1 MPTAFPRGAA
11 VHIAWF
17 WYIGRGWKRHYRTVK
32 DAWSS
37 DEVRKAEEPL
47 IAAGEPLMARAA
59 YALAQAAV
67 REVAARLADGRAP
80 DQRSG
85 VSRTARLRGSLG
97 SDGLPGTAKVRPGR
111 PAGTRGDVRG
121 ARALLLVGPGNNGGD
136 TLFAGAHLVRRGMTV
151 TAVLAST
158 RAHEDGLAAFRAA
171 GGTVL
176 TLADIRVPSVVRTAL
191 ASDVVLDGLVGVG
204 ARGALRP
211 PAGGLVRTL
220 AEARGTAG
228 KRWPYTIAVDIPSG
242 IGVDD
247 GAVSGPVLPADR
259 TVTFG
264 ALKPGLLLPPA
275 AHLAGAV
282 EVVDVGL
289 PAAPGGDGWAG
300 TVWGVATGR
309 HAMSNADPA
318 SGRVRRMEPSDVA
331 ALWPTPG
338 AQDHKYTRGVVGVI
352 AGTTTYPGAAV
363 LATSGA
369 VLAGPGMVRYLGPEA
384 VGTRVLLA
392 RPEVVVA
399 GGRVQAWVLGPGVP
413 AIDPDEEPDGDGQ
426 ARRIFGAL
434 AAVTGVL
441 SEDVTGGMMPAVIDA
456 GALTMLEHRLPAWA
470 VLTPHAGELAELLQ
484 GLGHDVDR
492 AAVEAQPLRWVRTAH
507 QATGATV
514 LLKGAITVIA
524 GPGDAYAQADAPA
537 WTATAGSGDVLA
549 GILGTLLAGRSAD
562 VVEDET
568 LAARLAA
575 AAVLVHGRAAAR
587 ASAGGPVAALEIARA
602 VPAAVAELLGA

>member
-1 MPTAFPRGAA
+1 
-11 VHIAWF
+11 
-17 WYIGRGWKRHYRTVK
+17 
-32 DAWSS
+32 
-37 DEVRKAEEPL
+37 
-47 IAAGEPLMARAA
+47 MARAA
-59 YALAQAAV
+59 YALAQTV
-67 REVAARLADGRAP
+67 LREVAARPVDGRAP
-80 DQRSG
+80 DRRPARPG
-85 VSRTARLRGSLG
+85 TARLRGSLG
-97 SDGLPGTAKVRPGR
+97 SDGLPGTARVRPR
-111 PAGTRGDVRG
+111 RGPGARHEVRG

-158 RAHEDGLAAFRAA
+158 RAHDDGLAAFRAA
-171 GGTVL
+171 GGKVL
-176 TLADIRVPSVVRTAL
+176 TLADVRVPAVVRAAL

-220 AEARGTAG
+220 AEARETAG
-228 KRWPYTIAVDIPSG
+228 ELWPYTIAVDIPSG

-247 GAVSGPVLPADR
+247 GVVLGPVLRADR

-275 AHLAGAV
+275 AHLAGEV
-282 EVVDVGL
+282 ELVDVGF
-289 PAAPGGDGWAG
+289 PAVSGGEGWAG
-300 TVWGVATGR
+300 AVWGVTTGR
-309 HAMSNADPA
+309 HAMTDADPG
-318 SGRVRRMEPSDVA
+318 SGRVRRIEPADVA
-331 ALWPTPG
+331 ALWPAPG
-338 AQDHKYTRGVVGVI
+338 PHDHKYTRGVVGVI
-352 AGTTTYPGAAV
+352 AGTSTYPGAAV

-384 VGTRVLLA
+384 VGTRVLLV

-413 AIDPDEEPDGDGQ
+413 AVDPDAGPDDDGQ

-441 SEDVTGGMMPAVIDA
+441 SEDVTGGRMPAVIDA

-492 AAVEAQPLRWVRTAH
+492 AGVEARPLHWVRTAH

-514 LLKGAITVIA
+514 LLKGAITVVA

-537 WTATAGSGDVLA
+537 WTATAGAGDVLA

-587 ASAGGPVAALEIARA
+587 ASAGGPVAALEIAQA
-602 VPAAVAELLGA
+602 VPAVIAELLSA

>member
-1 MPTAFPRGAA
+1 M
-11 VHIAWF
+11 
-17 WYIGRGWKRHYRTVK
+17 K

-37 DEVRKAEEPL
+37 DEVRKAEEPM

-59 YALAQAAV
+59 YALAQAV
-67 REVAARLADGRAP
+67 LREVAAGPTTGRAP
-80 DQRSG
+80 DRAG
-85 VSRTARLRGSLG
+85 RPAAVRLRGSLG
-97 SDGLPGTAKVRPGR
+97 SDGLPGTARLR
-111 PAGTRGDVRG
+111 RARTAGIRGEVRG

-136 TLFAGAHLVRRGMTV
+136 TLFAGAHLVRRGMSV

-171 GGTVL
+171 GGKVL
-176 TLADIRVPSVVRTAL
+176 TLADIRVPSVVQTAL
-191 ASDVVLDGLVGVG
+191 ASDIVLDGLVGVG

-220 AEARGTAG
+220 AEAREKAG
-228 KRWPYTIAVDIPSG
+228 ERWPLTIAVDIPSG

-247 GAVSGPVLPADR
+247 GAVPGPVLAADR

-264 ALKPGLLLPPA
+264 ALKPGLILPPA
-275 AHLAGAV
+275 AHLAGEV
-282 EVVDVGL
+282 ELVDVGF
-289 PAAPGGDGWAG
+289 PTVAGSEGWSGAVWGAAP
-300 TVWGVATGR
+300 GR
-309 HAMSNADPA
+309 HAMSGTDPA
-318 SGRVRRMEPSDVA
+318 SGRVRRMEPADVA
-331 ALWPTPG
+331 ELWPVPSPH
-338 AQDHKYTRGVVGVI
+338 DHKYTRGVVGVI
-352 AGTTTYPGAAV
+352 AGTSTYPGAAV

-413 AIDPDEEPDGDGQ
+413 AIGPEDGPDDDGQ

-441 SEDVTGGMMPAVIDA
+441 SEDVTGGKMPAVIDA

-470 VLTPHAGELAELLQ
+470 VLTPHAGELADLLQ

-492 AAVEAQPLRWVRTAH
+492 AAVEAQPLHWVRTAH

-514 LLKGAITVIA
+514 LLKGAITVVA
-524 GPGDAYAQADAPA
+524 GPGDVYTQADAPA
-537 WTATAGSGDVLA
+537 WTSTAGAGDVLA

-562 VVEDET
+562 VVSDET

-587 ASAGGPVAALEIARA
+587 ASAGGPLAALEIARA
-602 VPAAVAELLGA
+602 VPAVVAELLGA

>member
-1 MPTAFPRGAA
+1 MPG
-11 VHIAWF
+11 
-17 WYIGRGWKRHYRTVK
+17 WYLGRRRKRHYRAVK

-59 YALAQAAV
+59 YALAQAV
-67 REVAARLADGRAP
+67 LREVAARPVDGRSTGRPAARP
-80 DQRSG
+80 NG
-85 VSRTARLRGSLG
+85 VRLRGSLG
-97 SDGLPGTAKVRPGR
+97 SDGLPGTARIRPGR
-111 PAGTRGDVRG
+111 AAGTRSDVRG

-136 TLFAGAHLVRRGMTV
+136 TLFAGAHLARRGMTA

-158 RAHEDGLAAFRAA
+158 KAHEEGLAAFEAA
-171 GGTVL
+171 GGHVV
-176 TLADIRVPSVVRTAL
+176 TLADVRVPSVVQSAL

-211 PAGGLVRTL
+211 PAGGLVRAL
-220 AEARGTAG
+220 AEAREAAG
-228 KRWPYTIAVDIPSG
+228 ERWPYTVAVDIPSG

-247 GAVSGPVLPADR
+247 GVVLGPVLRADR

-275 AHLAGAV
+275 AHLAGEV
-282 EVVDVGL
+282 ELIDVGF
-289 PAAPGGDGWAG
+289 PTASGSDPWASAAQR
-300 TVWGVATGR
+300 VAMGR
-309 HAMSNADPA
+309 HAMGGDDTGSGKVQRLEPA
-318 SGRVRRMEPSDVA
+318 DVA
-331 ALWPTPG
+331 ALWPAPT
-338 AQDHKYTRGVVGVI
+338 AHDHKYTRGVVGVI
-352 AGTTTYPGAAV
+352 AGTGTYPGAAV

-369 VLAGPGMVRYLGPEA
+369 VRAGAGMVRYLGPEA

-413 AIDPDEEPDGDGQ
+413 AVDPENDTDDDGQ

-441 SEDVTGGMMPAVIDA
+441 SEDVTGGRMPAVIDA

-484 GLGHDVDR
+484 ELGHDVDR
-492 AAVEAQPLRWVRTAH
+492 AAVEARPLHWVRTTH

-514 LLKGAITVIA
+514 LLKGAITVVA
-524 GPGDAYAQADAPA
+524 GPGAAYAQADAPA

-549 GILGTLLAGRSAD
+549 GILGALLAGRSAD

-587 ASAGGPVAALEIARA
+587 ASGGGPVAALEIAQA
-602 VPAAVAELLGA
+602 VPAVLAELLGA

>member
-1 MPTAFPRGAA
+1 
-11 VHIAWF
+11 
-17 WYIGRGWKRHYRTVK
+17 
-32 DAWSS
+32 
-37 DEVRKAEEPL
+37 
-47 IAAGEPLMARAA
+47 MARAA
-59 YALAQAAV
+59 YALAQAV
-67 REVAARLADGRAP
+67 LREAADRRATGGTGPGRPAR
-80 DQRSG
+80 RSG
-85 VSRTARLRGSLG
+85 VRLRGSLG
-97 SDGLPGTAKVRPGR
+97 SDGLPGTARVRAGR
-111 PAGTRGDVRG
+111 GAGTRGDVRG

-151 TAVLAST
+151 TAVLVSS
-158 RAHEDGLAAFRAA
+158 RAHEEGLAAFRAA
-171 GGTVL
+171 GGEAVL
-176 TLADIRVPSVVRTAL
+176 LSDVRVPSVVEAAL
-191 ASDVVLDGLVGVG
+191 ASDVLLDGLIGVG

-220 AEARGTAG
+220 AEARATAG
-228 KRWPYTIAVDIPSG
+228 EGWPYTVAVDIPSG

-247 GAVSGPVLPADR
+247 GVVPGPVLRADR

-275 AHLAGAV
+275 AHLAGEV
-282 EVVDVGL
+282 ELIDIGF
-289 PAAPGGDGWAG
+289 PTASGGAAQRV
-300 TVWGVATGR
+300 TLGR
-309 HAMSNADPA
+309 HAMSGTDTS
-318 SGRVRRMEPSDVA
+318 SGRVLRLEASDVA
-331 ALWPTPG
+331 ALWPAPG
-338 AQDHKYTRGVVGVI
+338 ARDHKYTRGVVGVV
-352 AGTTTYPGAAV
+352 AGTSTYPGAAV

-392 RPEVVVA
+392 RPEVVVT
-399 GGRVQAWVLGPGVP
+399 GGRVQSWVLGPGVP
-413 AIDPDEEPDGDGQ
+413 AFGPDDDGPDDDGQ

-441 SEDVTGGMMPAVIDA
+441 SEDVTGGRMPAVIDA
-456 GALTMLEHRLPAWA
+456 GALTMLEHRLPPWA

-484 GLGHDVDR
+484 GLGHDADR
-492 AAVEAQPLRWVRTAH
+492 AAVEARPLHWVRTAH

-514 LLKGAITVIA
+514 LLKGAITVVA

-575 AAVLVHGRAAAR
+575 VAVLVHGRAAAR

-602 VPAAVAELLGA
+602 VPAVVAELLRG

>member
-1 MPTAFPRGAA
+1 M
-11 VHIAWF
+11 
-17 WYIGRGWKRHYRTVK
+17 K

-59 YALAQAAV
+59 YALAQTV
-67 REVAARLADGRAP
+67 LREVGARPADGRAP
-80 DQRSG
+80 GYRPGRPSG
-85 VSRTARLRGSLG
+85 TRLRGSLG
-97 SDGLPGTAKVRPGR
+97 SDGLPGRARAR
-111 PAGTRGDVRG
+111 ARRMAGSRGDVRG
-121 ARALLLVGPGNNGGD
+121 AQALLLVGPGNNGGD
-136 TLFAGAHLVRRGMTV
+136 TLFAGAHLARRGMRV

-158 RAHEDGLAAFRAA
+158 RAHEDGLAAFRVA
-171 GGTVL
+171 GGKVL
-176 TLADIRVPSVVRTAL
+176 TLADIRVPSVVRSAL
-191 ASDVVLDGLVGVG
+191 ESDVILDGLVGVG

-220 AEARGTAG
+220 AEARETAG
-228 KRWPYTIAVDIPSG
+228 ERWPYTVAVDIPSG

-247 GAVSGPVLPADR
+247 GVVLGPVLPADR

-275 AHLAGAV
+275 AHLAGEV
-282 EVVDVGL
+282 ELIDVGF
-289 PAAPGGDGWAG
+289 PPVSGSEGWGAI
-300 TVWGVATGR
+300 WGVTTGR
-309 HAMSNADPA
+309 HAMAGTDPA
-318 SGRVRRMEPSDVA
+318 AGRVRRVEPADVA
-331 ALWPTPG
+331 ALWPTPSPH
-338 AQDHKYTRGVVGVI
+338 DHKYTRGVVGVI

-384 VGTRVLLA
+384 VGSRVLLE
-392 RPEVVVA
+392 RPEVVVT
-399 GGRVQAWVLGPGVP
+399 GGRVQSWVLGPGVP
-413 AIDPDEEPDGDGQ
+413 AVDPEAGPDGDGQ

-441 SEDVTGGMMPAVIDA
+441 SEDVTGGKMPAVIDA

-492 AAVEAQPLRWVRTAH
+492 AAVEAQPLHWVRTAH

-514 LLKGAITVIA
+514 LLKGAITVVA

-537 WTATAGSGDVLA
+537 WTATAGAGDVLA

-575 AAVLVHGRAAAR
+575 VAVLVHGRAAAR

-602 VPAAVAELLGA
+602 VPAVVAELLRD

>member
-1 MPTAFPRGAA
+1 MPTGFERGGA
-11 VHIAWF
+11 VQIARY
-17 WYIGRGWKRHYRTVK
+17 WYLGRRRKRHYRAVK
-32 DAWSS
+32 DAWSA

-59 YALAQAAV
+59 YALAQAV
-67 REVAARLADGRAP
+67 LREVAARPVGGHPMARRATRP
-80 DQRSG
+80 SG
-85 VSRTARLRGSLG
+85 VRLRGSLG
-97 SDGLPGTAKVRPGR
+97 SDGLPGTARVRPGR
-111 PAGTRGDVRG
+111 SAGTRGDVRG
-121 ARALLLVGPGNNGGD
+121 ARALLLVGSGNNGGD

-151 TAVLAST
+151 TAVLASA
-158 RAHEDGLAAFRAA
+158 RAHEEGLAAFRAA
-171 GGTVL
+171 GGHVV
-176 TLADIRVPSVVRTAL
+176 TLADARVPSVVQTARM
-191 ASDVVLDGLVGVG
+191 SDVVLDGLVGVG

-211 PAGGLVRTL
+211 PAGGLVRAL
-220 AEARGTAG
+220 ADAREAAG
-228 KRWPYTIAVDIPSG
+228 ARWPYTVAVDIPSG

-247 GAVSGPVLPADR
+247 GVVAGPVLPADR

-275 AHLAGAV
+275 ALVAG
-282 EVVDVGL
+282 EIELVDVGL
-289 PAAPGGDGWAG
+289 PTGSGSDQWAG
-300 TVWGVATGR
+300 AARRVTLGR
-309 HAMSNADPA
+309 HSMGGTDAGA
-318 SGRVRRMEPSDVA
+318 GRVQRMEPADVA
-331 ALWPTPG
+331 ALWPVPG
-338 AQDHKYTRGVVGVI
+338 AHDHKYTRGVVGVI
-352 AGTTTYPGAAV
+352 SGTSTYPGAAV

-369 VLAGPGMVRYLGPEA
+369 VRAGAGLVRYLGPEA

-413 AIDPDEEPDGDGQ
+413 AFDPEDGPDDDGQ

-441 SEDVTGGMMPAVIDA
+441 SEDVTGGRMPAVIDA

-484 GLGHDVDR
+484 GLGHEVER
-492 AAVEAQPLRWVRTAH
+492 ADVEARPLHWVRTAH

-514 LLKGAITVIA
+514 LLKGAITVVA
-524 GPGDAYAQADAPA
+524 GPGAAYAQADAPA
-537 WTATAGSGDVLA
+537 WTATAGAGDVLA

-587 ASAGGPVAALEIARA
+587 ASAGGPVAALEIADA
-602 VPAAVAELLGA
+602 VPAVVAELLRA

>member
-1 MPTAFPRGAA
+1 
-11 VHIAWF
+11 
-17 WYIGRGWKRHYRTVK
+17 VK

-59 YALAQAAV
+59 YALARV
-67 REVAARLADGRAP
+67 VLREVAARAVDGRAP
-80 DQRSG
+80 DRRSG
-85 VSRTARLRGSLG
+85 RPGSARLHGSLG
-97 SDGLPGTAKVRPGR
+97 SDGLPGTARVRPR
-111 PAGTRGDVRG
+111 REAPARRDVRG

-136 TLFAGAHLVRRGMTV
+136 TLFAGAHLARRGMTV

-158 RAHEDGLAAFRAA
+158 RAHEDGLGAFRAA
-171 GGTVL
+171 GGKVL

-220 AEARGTAG
+220 AEARETAG
-228 KRWPYTIAVDIPSG
+228 ERWPYTIAVDIPSG

-247 GAVSGPVLPADR
+247 GVVLGPVLQADR

-264 ALKPGLLLPPA
+264 ALKPGLLLPPS
-275 AHLAGAV
+275 AHLAGQV
-282 EVVDVGL
+282 ELVDVGF
-289 PAAPGGDGWAG
+289 PAVSGGEGWGG
-300 TVWGVATGR
+300 TVWGVTTGR
-309 HAMSNADPA
+309 HAMTGADPA
-318 SGRVRRMEPSDVA
+318 SGRVRRMEPADVA
-331 ALWPTPG
+331 ALWPAPSPN
-338 AQDHKYTRGVVGVI
+338 DHKYTRGVVGVI
-352 AGTTTYPGAAV
+352 AGTSTYPGAAV

-369 VLAGPGMVRYLGPEA
+369 VLAGAGMVRYLGPEA

-413 AIDPDEEPDGDGQ
+413 AVDPEVEPDGDGQ

-441 SEDVTGGMMPAVIDA
+441 SEDVTGGKMPAVIDA
-456 GALTMLEHRLPAWA
+456 GGLTMLEHRLPAWA
-470 VLTPHAGELAELLQ
+470 VLTPHAGELAELLR

-492 AAVEAQPLRWVRTAH
+492 AGVEAQPLRWVRTAH

-514 LLKGAITVIA
+514 LLKGAITVVA
-524 GPGDAYAQADAPA
+524 GPGDTYAQADAPA
-537 WTATAGSGDVLA
+537 WTATAGAGDVLA

-587 ASAGGPVAALEIARA
+587 ASAGGPVAALEIAQA
-602 VPAAVAELLGA
+602 VPAVIAELLSA

>member
-1 MPTAFPRGAA
+1 M
-11 VHIAWF
+11 
-17 WYIGRGWKRHYRTVK
+17 K

-59 YALAQAAV
+59 YALAQAV
-67 REVAARLADGRAP
+67 LREVAAGQAAGRAP
-80 DQRSG
+80 GRPAVRPG
-85 VSRTARLRGSLG
+85 TVRLRGSLG
-97 SDGLPGTAKVRPGR
+97 SDGLPGTARIRRGR
-111 PAGTRGDVRG
+111 TAGTRGEVRG

-158 RAHEDGLAAFRAA
+158 RAHEEGLAAFRAA
-171 GGTVL
+171 GGKVL
-176 TLADIRVPSVVRTAL
+176 ALADIRVPSVVQTAL
-191 ASDVVLDGLVGVG
+191 ASDVILDGLVGVG

-220 AEARGTAG
+220 AEAREKAG
-228 KRWPYTIAVDIPSG
+228 ESWPLTIAVDIPSG

-247 GAVSGPVLPADR
+247 GAVPGPVLPADG

-264 ALKPGLLLPPA
+264 ALKPGLILPPA
-275 AHLAGAV
+275 AHLAGEV
-282 EVVDVGL
+282 ELVDVGF
-289 PAAPGGDGWAG
+289 PTVAGAEGWSGA
-300 TVWGVATGR
+300 VWGVAAGR
-309 HAMSNADPA
+309 HAMSGTDPA
-318 SGRVRRMEPSDVA
+318 AGRVLRMEPADVA
-331 ALWPTPG
+331 ELWPVPS
-338 AQDHKYTRGVVGVI
+338 ALDHKYTRGVVGVI
-352 AGTTTYPGAAV
+352 AGTSTYPGAAV

-413 AIDPDEEPDGDGQ
+413 AAGPEDGPDDDGQ

-441 SEDVTGGMMPAVIDA
+441 SEDVTGGKMPAVIDA

-514 LLKGAITVIA
+514 LLKGAITVVA
-524 GPGDAYAQADAPA
+524 GPGDVYTQADAPA
-537 WTATAGSGDVLA
+537 WTGTAGAGDVLA

-562 VVEDET
+562 VVADET

-575 AAVLVHGRAAAR
+575 AAVLVHGRAAAK
-587 ASAGGPVAALEIARA
+587 ASAGGPLAALEIARA
-602 VPAAVAELLGA
+602 VPAVVAELLGA

>member
-1 MPTAFPRGAA
+1 
-11 VHIAWF
+11 
-17 WYIGRGWKRHYRTVK
+17 VK

-59 YALAQAAV
+59 YALAQAV
-67 REVAARLADGRAP
+67 LREVAARRADSGTGAGRPARRG
-80 DQRSG
+80 D
-85 VSRTARLRGSLG
+85 VRLRGSLG
-97 SDGLPGTAKVRPGR
+97 SDGLPGTARVRPGR
-111 PAGTRGDVRG
+111 GAGSRGDVRG

-158 RAHEDGLAAFRAA
+158 RAHEEGLAAFRAA
-171 GGTVL
+171 GGHVV
-176 TLADIRVPSVVRTAL
+176 TLADIRVPSVVRSAL

-220 AEARGTAG
+220 AEARSTAG
-228 KRWPYTIAVDIPSG
+228 ERWPYTVAVDIPSG

-247 GAVSGPVLPADR
+247 GVVPGPVLPADR

-275 AHLAGAV
+275 AHLAGDV
-282 EVVDVGL
+282 ELVDVGF
-289 PAAPGGDGWAG
+289 PASSAG
-300 TVWGVATGR
+300 AAQRVTLGR
-309 HAMSNADPA
+309 HAMSGTDTA
-318 SGRVRRMEPSDVA
+318 SGRVLRLEPADVA
-331 ALWPTPG
+331 GLWPAPG
-338 AQDHKYTRGVVGVI
+338 ARDHKYTRGVVGVI
-352 AGTTTYPGAAV
+352 AGTSTYPGAAV

-413 AIDPDEEPDGDGQ
+413 AVGPEDGPDDDGQ

-441 SEDVTGGMMPAVIDA
+441 SEDVTGGRMPAVIDA

-470 VLTPHAGELAELLQ
+470 VLTPHAGELADLLQ

-492 AAVEAQPLRWVRTAH
+492 ASVEARPLHWVRTAH

-514 LLKGAITVIA
+514 LLKGAITVVA
-524 GPGDAYAQADAPA
+524 GPGDTYAQADAPA

-575 AAVLVHGRAAAR
+575 AAVLVHGHAAAL

-602 VPAAVAELLGA
+602 VPAAITELLRA

>member
-1 MPTAFPRGAA
+1 M
-11 VHIAWF
+11 
-17 WYIGRGWKRHYRTVK
+17 K

-47 IAAGEPLMARAA
+47 IAAGVPLMARAA
-59 YALAQAAV
+59 YALARTV
-67 REVAARLADGRAP
+67 LREVAARPAGSRTTRPAGHP
-80 DQRSG
+80 AARPSG
-85 VSRTARLRGSLG
+85 VRLRGSLG
-97 SDGLPGTAKVRPGR
+97 SDGLPGTARVRPAR
-111 PAGTRGDVRG
+111 SPETRGDVRG

-136 TLFAGAHLVRRGMTV
+136 TLFAGAHLARRGMSA
-151 TAVLAST
+151 TAVLVSA
-158 RAHEDGLAAFRAA
+158 RAHEDGLAAFEAA
-171 GGTVL
+171 GGHVQR
-176 TLADIRVPSVVRTAL
+176 LAEVRVPTVVQWAR

-211 PAGGLVRTL
+211 PAGGLVRAL
-220 AEARGTAG
+220 VEAREAAG
-228 KRWPYTIAVDIPSG
+228 RRWPYTVAVDIPSG

-247 GAVSGPVLPADR
+247 GVVPGPVLPADR

-264 ALKPGLLLPPA
+264 ALKAGLLLPPA
-275 AHLAGAV
+275 AQL
-282 EVVDVGL
+282 
-289 PAAPGGDGWAG
+289 AG
-300 TVWGVATGR
+300 TVELVDIGFPDVSVTDHWAGAAQRVTLGR
-309 HAMSNADPA
+309 HAMPGTDTG
-318 SGRVRRMEPSDVA
+318 SGRVRRLEPADVA
-331 ALWPTPG
+331 ALWPAPT
-338 AQDHKYTRGVVGVI
+338 ARDHKYTRGVVGVI
-352 AGTTTYPGAAV
+352 AGTSTYPGAAV

-369 VLAGPGMVRYLGPEA
+369 VRAGAGMVRYLGPED

-413 AIDPDEEPDGDGQ
+413 AFDPEEGPDDDGQ
-426 ARRIFGAL
+426 ARRVFGAL

-441 SEDVTGGMMPAVIDA
+441 SEDVTGGRMPAVIDA

-484 GLGHDVDR
+484 GLGHEADR
-492 AAVEAQPLRWVRTAH
+492 AAVEARPLHWARTAH

-514 LLKGAITVIA
+514 LLKGAVTVVA
-524 GPGDAYAQADAPA
+524 GPGGAYAQADAPP
-537 WTATAGSGDVLA
+537 WTATAGAGDVLA

-562 VVEDET
+562 VVADET

-602 VPAAVAELLGA
+602 VPGVIAELLG

>member
-1 MPTAFPRGAA
+1 M
-11 VHIAWF
+11 
-17 WYIGRGWKRHYRTVK
+17 K

-59 YALAQAAV
+59 YALAQAV
-67 REVAARLADGRAP
+67 LREVAAPRAGRVPDHRL
-80 DQRSG
+80 
-85 VSRTARLRGSLG
+85 SRPGTVRLRGSLG
-97 SDGLPGTAKVRPGR
+97 SDGLPGTARIRPGR
-111 PAGTRGDVRG
+111 AAGPRADVRG

-136 TLFAGAHLVRRGMTV
+136 ALFAGAHLARRGMVV
-151 TAVLAST
+151 TAVLASA

-171 GGTVL
+171 GGKVL
-176 TLADIRVPSVVRTAL
+176 TLADVRVPAVVQAGL

-220 AEARGTAG
+220 AEAREKAG
-228 KRWPYTIAVDIPSG
+228 ERWPLTVAVDIPSG

-247 GAVSGPVLPADR
+247 GAVPGPVLRADR

-275 AHLAGAV
+275 AHLAGDV
-282 EVVDVGL
+282 ELVDVGF
-289 PAAPGGDGWAG
+289 PAVAGAEGWSG
-300 TVWGVATGR
+300 SVWGVAPGR
-309 HAMSNADPA
+309 HAMSGTDPA
-318 SGRVRRMEPSDVA
+318 SGRVRRMEPADVA
-331 ALWPTPG
+331 GLWPVPSPH
-338 AQDHKYTRGVVGVI
+338 DHKYTRGVVGVI
-352 AGTTTYPGAAV
+352 AGTSTYPGAAV

-384 VGTRVLLA
+384 VGARVLLA

-413 AIDPDEEPDGDGQ
+413 ALGPEDGPDDDGQ

-441 SEDVTGGMMPAVIDA
+441 SEDVTGGKMPAVIDA

-492 AAVEAQPLRWVRTAH
+492 TAVEAQPLHWVRTAH

-514 LLKGAITVIA
+514 LLKGAITVVA
-524 GPGDAYAQADAPA
+524 GPGDVYAQADAPA
-537 WTATAGSGDVLA
+537 WTGTAGAGDVLA

-587 ASAGGPVAALEIARA
+587 ASAGGPVTALEIARA
-602 VPAAVAELLGA
+602 VPAAVAELLRA

>member
-1 MPTAFPRGAA
+1 M
-11 VHIAWF
+11 
-17 WYIGRGWKRHYRTVK
+17 WYRERSRKRHYRSVK

-59 YALAQAAV
+59 YALAQAV
-67 REVAARLADGRAP
+67 LRDVAARRAGRGAEAGP
-80 DQRSG
+80 GTGTGRG
-85 VSRTARLRGSLG
+85 AGPAVRLRGSLS
-97 SDGLPGTAKVRPGR
+97 SDGLPGTARVRR
-111 PAGTRGDVRG
+111 RRTGTRGDVRG
-121 ARALLLVGPGNNGGD
+121 ATALLLVGPGNNGGD
-136 TLFAGAHLVRRGMTV
+136 ALFAGAHLVRRGMTA
-151 TAVLAST
+151 TAVLASS
-158 RAHEDGLAAFRAA
+158 RAHEEGLTAFRAA
-171 GGTVL
+171 GGEVV
-176 TLADIRVPSVVRTAL
+176 TLADLRVPSVVRSAL
-191 ASDVVLDGLVGVG
+191 AADVVLDGLIGVG

-211 PAGGLVRTL
+211 PAGGLVRAL
-220 AEARGTAG
+220 AEARESAG
-228 KRWPYTIAVDIPSG
+228 ERWPYTVAVDIPSG

-247 GAVSGPVLPADR
+247 GVVPGPVLPADR

-282 EVVDVGL
+282 ELVDVGF
-289 PAAPGGDGWAG
+289 PAVSDGEGSAAARRF
-300 TVWGVATGR
+300 TLGR
-309 HAMSNADPA
+309 HAMSGTDTA
-318 SGRVRRMEPSDVA
+318 SGRVLRMEPADVA
-331 ALWPTPG
+331 ALWPAPG
-338 AQDHKYTRGVVGVI
+338 ARDHKYTRGVVGVV
-352 AGTTTYPGAAV
+352 AGTSTYPGAAV

-392 RPEVVVA
+392 RPEVVVT
-399 GGRVQAWVLGPGVP
+399 GGRVQSWVLGPGVP
-413 AIDPDEEPDGDGQ
+413 ATSPDDEPDDDGQ

-441 SEDVTGGMMPAVIDA
+441 SEDVTGGKMPAVIDA

-492 AAVEAQPLRWVRTAH
+492 AAVEARPLHWARTAH

-514 LLKGAITVIA
+514 LLKGAITVVA
-524 GPGDAYAQADAPA
+524 GPGDTYAQADAPG
-537 WTATAGSGDVLA
+537 WTATAGAGDVLA

-575 AAVLVHGRAAAR
+575 AAVLVHGHAAAR
-587 ASAGGPVAALEIARA
+587 ASAGGPLAALEIARA
-602 VPAAVAELLGA
+602 VPAVVAELLRD

>member
-1 MPTAFPRGAA
+1 
-11 VHIAWF
+11 
-17 WYIGRGWKRHYRTVK
+17 
-32 DAWSS
+32 
-37 DEVRKAEEPL
+37 
-47 IAAGEPLMARAA
+47 MARAA
-59 YALAQAAV
+59 YGLAQTV
-67 REVAARLADGRAP
+67 LREVAVRAADGRSP
-80 DQRSG
+80 DRRPG
-85 VSRTARLRGSLG
+85 RPGTARLRGSLG
-97 SDGLPGTAKVRPGR
+97 SDGLPGTARVRPR
-111 PAGTRGDVRG
+111 RAAARGDVRG
-121 ARALLLVGPGNNGGD
+121 AHALLLVGPGNNGGD
-136 TLFAGAHLVRRGMTV
+136 TLFAGARLARRGMTV

-158 RAHEDGLAAFRAA
+158 RAHEEGLAAFRTA
-171 GGTVL
+171 GGKVL
-176 TLADIRVPSVVRTAL
+176 TLADIRVPTVVRAAL
-191 ASDVVLDGLVGVG
+191 AADVILDGLVGVG

-220 AEARGTAG
+220 AEARETAG
-228 KRWPYTIAVDIPSG
+228 EQWPYTVAVDIPSG

-247 GAVSGPVLPADR
+247 GAVLGPVLPADR

-264 ALKPGLLLPPA
+264 ALKPGLVLPPA
-275 AHLAGAV
+275 AHLAGEV
-282 EVVDVGL
+282 ELVDVGF
-289 PAAPGGDGWAG
+289 PAVADGEGWSG
-300 TVWGVATGR
+300 SVWGVTTGR
-309 HAMSNADPA
+309 HAMTGTDPA
-318 SGRVRRMEPSDVA
+318 GRVRRLEPADVA
-331 ALWPTPG
+331 ALWPIPG
-338 AQDHKYTRGVVGVI
+338 PHDHKYTRGVVGVI
-352 AGTTTYPGAAV
+352 AGTSTYPGAAV

-413 AIDPDEEPDGDGQ
+413 AVDPESGPDGDGQ

-441 SEDVTGGMMPAVIDA
+441 SEDVTGGKMPAVIDA

-514 LLKGAITVIA
+514 LLKGAITVVA
-524 GPGDAYAQADAPA
+524 GPGDVYTQADAPA
-537 WTATAGSGDVLA
+537 WAATAGTGDVLA

-602 VPAAVAELLGA
+602 VPAVLAELLGA

>member
-1 MPTAFPRGAA
+1 M
-11 VHIAWF
+11 
-17 WYIGRGWKRHYRTVK
+17 K

-59 YALAQAAV
+59 YALAQTV
-67 REVAARLADGRAP
+67 LREVAARPADGRAP
-80 DQRSG
+80 D
-85 VSRTARLRGSLG
+85 SRAARPGTARLRGSLG
-97 SDGLPGTAKVRPGR
+97 SDGLPGTARVRPRG
-111 PAGTRGDVRG
+111 GTGARREVRG

-136 TLFAGAHLVRRGMTV
+136 TLFAGAHLARRGMAV
-151 TAVLAST
+151 TAVLASA
-158 RAHEDGLAAFRAA
+158 RAHDEGLAAFRAA
-171 GGTVL
+171 GGKAL

-191 ASDVVLDGLVGVG
+191 ASDVVIDGLVGVG

-220 AEARGTAG
+220 AEARETAG
-228 KRWPYTIAVDIPSG
+228 ELWPYTIAVDIPSG

-247 GAVSGPVLPADR
+247 GVVLGPVLPADR

-275 AHLAGAV
+275 AHLAG
-282 EVVDVGL
+282 EIELVDVGF
-289 PAAPGGDGWAG
+289 PAASGGEGWAG
-300 TVWGVATGR
+300 AVWGMTTGR
-309 HAMSNADPA
+309 HAMAGADPA
-318 SGRVRRMEPSDVA
+318 SGRVRRIEPADVA
-331 ALWPTPG
+331 ALWPAPG
-338 AQDHKYTRGVVGVI
+338 PGDHKYTRGVVGVI
-352 AGTTTYPGAAV
+352 AGTSTYPGAAV
-363 LATSGA
+363 LAVSGA

-392 RPEVVVA
+392 RPEVVVT

-413 AIDPDEEPDGDGQ
+413 AVDPDAGPDDDGQ

-441 SEDVTGGMMPAVIDA
+441 SEDVTGGKMPAVIDA

-492 AAVEAQPLRWVRTAH
+492 AGVEAQPLHWVRTAH

-514 LLKGAITVIA
+514 LLKGAITVVA

-537 WTATAGSGDVLA
+537 WTATAGAGDVLA

-587 ASAGGPVAALEIARA
+587 ASAGGPVAALQIAQA
-602 VPAAVAELLGA
+602 VPAVIAELLSA

>member
-1 MPTAFPRGAA
+1 
-11 VHIAWF
+11 
-17 WYIGRGWKRHYRTVK
+17 
-32 DAWSS
+32 
-37 DEVRKAEEPL
+37 
-47 IAAGEPLMARAA
+47 MARAA
-59 YALAQAAV
+59 YALAQAV
-67 REVAARLADGRAP
+67 LREVAARPVDGRAP
-80 DQRSG
+80 DRRPARPG
-85 VSRTARLRGSLG
+85 TARLRGSLG
-97 SDGLPGTAKVRPGR
+97 SDGLPGTAKVRPRRGPR
-111 PAGTRGDVRG
+111 TRHEVRG
-121 ARALLLVGPGNNGGD
+121 ASALLLVGPGNNGGD
-136 TLFAGAHLVRRGMTV
+136 TLFAGAHLARRGMTV

-158 RAHEDGLAAFRAA
+158 RAHDDGLAAFRAA
-171 GGTVL
+171 GGKVL
-176 TLADIRVPSVVRTAL
+176 TLADVRVPSVVRAAL

-220 AEARGTAG
+220 VEARETAG
-228 KRWPYTIAVDIPSG
+228 ELWPYTIAVDIPSG

-247 GAVSGPVLPADR
+247 GVVLGPVLRADR

-275 AHLAGAV
+275 AHLAGEV
-282 EVVDVGL
+282 ELVDVGF
-289 PAAPGGDGWAG
+289 PAVSGGEGWAG
-300 TVWGVATGR
+300 AAWGVTTGR
-309 HAMSNADPA
+309 HAMTGADPG
-318 SGRVRRMEPSDVA
+318 SGRVRRMEPADVA
-331 ALWPTPG
+331 ALWPAPG
-338 AQDHKYTRGVVGVI
+338 PHDHKYTRGVVGVI
-352 AGTTTYPGAAV
+352 AGTSTYPGAAV

-384 VGTRVLLA
+384 VGTRVLLV

-413 AIDPDEEPDGDGQ
+413 AVDPDAGPDDDGQ

-441 SEDVTGGMMPAVIDA
+441 SEDVTGGRMPAVIDA

-492 AAVEAQPLRWVRTAH
+492 AGVEARPLHWVRTAH

-514 LLKGAITVIA
+514 LLKGAITVVA

-537 WTATAGSGDVLA
+537 WTATAGAGDVLA

-602 VPAAVAELLGA
+602 VPAVIAELLSA

>member
-1 MPTAFPRGAA
+1 MPTELWRGGA
-11 VHIAWF
+11 VQFAHNLSL
-17 WYIGRGWKRHYRTVK
+17 GRWRKRHYRTVK

-59 YALAQAAV
+59 HALAQAV
-67 REVAARLADGRAP
+67 LREVAAPRAGLALDRRLGRP
-80 DQRSG
+80 G
-85 VSRTARLRGSLG
+85 TARLRGSLG
-97 SDGLPGTAKVRPGR
+97 SDGLPGTARIRPRRATGPR
-111 PAGTRGDVRG
+111 VDVRG

-136 TLFAGAHLVRRGMTV
+136 ALFAGAHLARRGMTV
-151 TAVLAST
+151 TAVLVSA

-171 GGTVL
+171 GGKVL
-176 TLADIRVPSVVRTAL
+176 TLADVRVPAVVQAAL
-191 ASDVVLDGLVGVG
+191 ASDVLLDGLVGVG

-220 AEARGTAG
+220 AEAREKAG
-228 KRWPYTIAVDIPSG
+228 ERWPLTVAVDIPSG

-247 GAVSGPVLPADR
+247 GAVPGPVLRADR

-275 AHLAGAV
+275 AHLAGDV
-282 EVVDVGL
+282 ELVDVGF
-289 PAAPGGDGWAG
+289 PTVAGAEGWSG
-300 TVWGVATGR
+300 SVWGVATGR
-309 HAMSNADPA
+309 HAMSGTDPA
-318 SGRVRRMEPSDVA
+318 SGRVRRMEPADVA
-331 ALWPTPG
+331 GLWPVPSPH
-338 AQDHKYTRGVVGVI
+338 DHKYTRGVVGVI
-352 AGTTTYPGAAV
+352 AGTSTYPGAAV

-384 VGTRVLLA
+384 TGARVLLA

-413 AIDPDEEPDGDGQ
+413 ALGPDDGPDDDGQ

-441 SEDVTGGMMPAVIDA
+441 SEDVTGGKMPAVIDA

-492 AAVEAQPLRWVRTAH
+492 AAVEARPLHWVRTAH

-514 LLKGAITVIA
+514 LLKGAITVVA
-524 GPGDAYAQADAPA
+524 GPGDVYAQADAPA
-537 WTATAGSGDVLA
+537 WTGTAGAGDVLA

-587 ASAGGPVAALEIARA
+587 ASAGGPVTALAIAQA
-602 VPAAVAELLGA
+602 VPAVVAELLRA

>member
-1 MPTAFPRGAA
+1 
-11 VHIAWF
+11 
-17 WYIGRGWKRHYRTVK
+17 
-32 DAWSS
+32 
-37 DEVRKAEEPL
+37 
-47 IAAGEPLMARAA
+47 MARAA
-59 YALAQAAV
+59 YALAQV
-67 REVAARLADGRAP
+67 VLREVGERPVDGRVP
-80 DQRSG
+80 GRPG
-85 VSRTARLRGSLG
+85 TARLRGSLG
-97 SDGLPGTAKVRPGR
+97 SDGLPGTARVRPRGG
-111 PAGTRGDVRG
+111 AGARRDVRG

-136 TLFAGAHLVRRGMTV
+136 TLFAGAHLARRGMAV
-151 TAVLAST
+151 TAVLASP

-191 ASDVVLDGLVGVG
+191 AADVVLDGLVGVG

-220 AEARGTAG
+220 AEARQTAG
-228 KRWPYTIAVDIPSG
+228 ERWPYTVAVDIPSG

-247 GAVSGPVLPADR
+247 GVVPGPVLPADR

-264 ALKPGLLLPPA
+264 ALKPGLILPPA
-275 AHLAGAV
+275 AHLAG
-282 EVVDVGL
+282 EIELVDVGF
-289 PAAPGGDGWAG
+289 PATSGGEGWTGA
-300 TVWGVATGR
+300 VWGVTTGR
-309 HAMSNADPA
+309 HAMTGADPA
-318 SGRVRRMEPSDVA
+318 SGRVRRLEPADVA
-331 ALWPTPG
+331 ALWPAPSPH
-338 AQDHKYTRGVVGVI
+338 DHKYTRGVVGVI

-413 AIDPDEEPDGDGQ
+413 AVDPDVEPDGDGQ

-441 SEDVTGGMMPAVIDA
+441 SEDVTGGKMPAVIDA

-492 AAVEAQPLRWVRTAH
+492 AGIEAQPLHWVRTAH

-514 LLKGAITVIA
+514 LLKGAITVVA
-524 GPGDAYAQADAPA
+524 GPGDTYAQADAPA

-562 VVEDET
+562 VVEDEA

-587 ASAGGPVAALEIARA
+587 ASAGGPVAALEIAQA
-602 VPAAVAELLGA
+602 VPAVIAELLTG

>member
-1 MPTAFPRGAA
+1 
-11 VHIAWF
+11 
-17 WYIGRGWKRHYRTVK
+17 VK

-59 YALAQAAV
+59 YALAQAVV
-67 REVAARLADGRAP
+67 RDVSARRADGGTGPGRTVRP
-80 DQRSG
+80 SG
-85 VSRTARLRGSLG
+85 VRFRGSLG
-97 SDGLPGTAKVRPGR
+97 SDGLPGSARVRPAR
-111 PAGTRGDVRG
+111 SAARRTSAGARGDVRG

-136 TLFAGAHLVRRGMTV
+136 TLFAGAHLVRRGMAV

-158 RAHEDGLAAFRAA
+158 RAHEEGLAAFRAA
-171 GGTVL
+171 GGQVV
-176 TLADIRVPSVVRTAL
+176 TLAEARVPSVVRSAL

-220 AEARGTAG
+220 AEARATAG
-228 KRWPYTIAVDIPSG
+228 EQWPHTVAVDIPSG

-247 GAVSGPVLPADR
+247 GVVPGPVLPADR

-264 ALKPGLLLPPA
+264 ALKPGLILPPA
-275 AHLAGAV
+275 AHLAGEV
-282 EVVDVGL
+282 ELVDVGF
-289 PAAPGGDGWAG
+289 PVVSDAERSAAARR
-300 TVWGVATGR
+300 VALGR
-309 HAMSNADPA
+309 HAMSGTDTA
-318 SGRVRRMEPSDVA
+318 SGRVLRMEPADVA

-338 AQDHKYTRGVVGVI
+338 ARDHKYTRGVVGVI
-352 AGTTTYPGAAV
+352 AGTSTYPGAAV

-369 VLAGPGMVRYLGPEA
+369 VLAGSGMVRYLGPEV

-399 GGRVQAWVLGPGVP
+399 GGRVQSWVLGPGVP
-413 AIDPDEEPDGDGQ
+413 PMDPESEPDGDGQ

-441 SEDVTGGMMPAVIDA
+441 SEDVTGGKMPAVIDA

-484 GLGHDVDR
+484 GLGYDVDR
-492 AAVEAQPLRWVRTAH
+492 SAVEARPLHWVRTAH

-514 LLKGAITVIA
+514 LLKGAITVVA
-524 GPGDAYAQADAPA
+524 GPGDTYTQADAPA

-562 VVEDET
+562 VVADET

-587 ASAGGPVAALEIARA
+587 ASAGGPVAALEIAQA
-602 VPAAVAELLGA
+602 VPAVVAELLRA

>member
-1 MPTAFPRGAA
+1 
-11 VHIAWF
+11 
-17 WYIGRGWKRHYRTVK
+17 VK

-59 YALAQAAV
+59 YALAQAV
-67 REVAARLADGRAP
+67 LREVAAGPAAGRAP
-80 DQRSG
+80 DRAHGRAAGRPSG
-85 VSRTARLRGSLG
+85 ARLRGSLG
-97 SDGLPGTAKVRPGR
+97 SDGLPGTARIR
-111 PAGTRGDVRG
+111 RARAAGARGEVRG

-136 TLFAGAHLVRRGMTV
+136 TLFAGAHLARRGMVV
-151 TAVLAST
+151 TAVLVST
-158 RAHEDGLAAFRAA
+158 RAHDEGLAAFRAA
-171 GGTVL
+171 GGKVL
-176 TLADIRVPSVVRTAL
+176 TLADVRVPSVVQAAL
-191 ASDVVLDGLVGVG
+191 TSDVLLDGLVGVG
-204 ARGALRP
+204 ARGALRA

-220 AEARGTAG
+220 AEAREKAG
-228 KRWPYTIAVDIPSG
+228 ERWPRTIAVDIPSG

-247 GAVSGPVLPADR
+247 GAVPGPVLPADR

-264 ALKPGLLLPPA
+264 ALKPGLILPPA
-275 AHLAGAV
+275 AHLAGDV
-282 EVVDVGL
+282 ELVDIGFPTVAGSE
-289 PAAPGGDGWAG
+289 GWSGA
-300 TVWGVATGR
+300 VWGVAPGR
-309 HAMSNADPA
+309 HAMNGTDPA
-318 SGRVRRMEPSDVA
+318 SGRVLRLEPADVA
-331 ALWPTPG
+331 ELWPVPSPR
-338 AQDHKYTRGVVGVI
+338 DHKYTRGVVGVI
-352 AGTTTYPGAAV
+352 AGTSTYPGAAV

-399 GGRVQAWVLGPGVP
+399 GGRVQAWILGSGVP
-413 AIDPDEEPDGDGQ
+413 AIGPEDGPDDDGQ

-441 SEDVTGGMMPAVIDA
+441 SEDVTGGKMPAVIDA

-492 AAVEAQPLRWVRTAH
+492 AAVEAQPLHWVRTAH

-514 LLKGAITVIA
+514 LLKGAITVVA
-524 GPGDAYAQADAPA
+524 GPGDVYTQADAPA
-537 WTATAGSGDVLA
+537 WTGTAGSGDVLA
-549 GILGTLLAGRSAD
+549 GILGALLAGRSAD
-562 VVEDET
+562 VVADET

-602 VPAAVAELLGA
+602 VPAVLAELLRD

>member
-1 MPTAFPRGAA
+1 M
-11 VHIAWF
+11 
-17 WYIGRGWKRHYRTVK
+17 K

-59 YALAQAAV
+59 YGLAQTV
-67 REVAARLADGRAP
+67 LREVAVRAADGRSP
-80 DQRSG
+80 DRRPG
-85 VSRTARLRGSLG
+85 RPGTARLRGSLG
-97 SDGLPGTAKVRPGR
+97 SDGLPGTARVRPR
-111 PAGTRGDVRG
+111 RAAARGDVRG
-121 ARALLLVGPGNNGGD
+121 AHALLLVGPGNNGGD
-136 TLFAGAHLVRRGMTV
+136 TLFAGARLARRGMTV

-158 RAHEDGLAAFRAA
+158 RAHEEGLAAFRTA
-171 GGTVL
+171 GGKVL
-176 TLADIRVPSVVRTAL
+176 TLADIRVPTVVRAAL
-191 ASDVVLDGLVGVG
+191 AADVILDGLVGVG

-220 AEARGTAG
+220 AEARETAG
-228 KRWPYTIAVDIPSG
+228 EQWPYTVAVDIPSG

-247 GAVSGPVLPADR
+247 GAVLGPVLPADR

-264 ALKPGLLLPPA
+264 ALKPGLVLPPA
-275 AHLAGAV
+275 AHLAGEV
-282 EVVDVGL
+282 ELVDVGF
-289 PAAPGGDGWAG
+289 PAVADGEGWSG
-300 TVWGVATGR
+300 SVWGVTTGR
-309 HAMSNADPA
+309 HAMTGTDPA
-318 SGRVRRMEPSDVA
+318 GRVRRLEPADVA
-331 ALWPTPG
+331 ALWPIPG
-338 AQDHKYTRGVVGVI
+338 PHDHKYTRGVVGVI
-352 AGTTTYPGAAV
+352 AGTSTYPGAAV

-413 AIDPDEEPDGDGQ
+413 AVDPESGPDGDGQ

-441 SEDVTGGMMPAVIDA
+441 SEDVTGGKMPAVIDA

-514 LLKGAITVIA
+514 LLKGAITVVA
-524 GPGDAYAQADAPA
+524 GPGDVYTQADAPA
-537 WTATAGSGDVLA
+537 WAATAGTGDVLA

-602 VPAAVAELLGA
+602 VPAVLAELLGA

>member
-1 MPTAFPRGAA
+1 
-11 VHIAWF
+11 
-17 WYIGRGWKRHYRTVK
+17 
-32 DAWSS
+32 
-37 DEVRKAEEPL
+37 
-47 IAAGEPLMARAA
+47 MARAA
-59 YALAQAAV
+59 YALAQAV
-67 REVAARLADGRAP
+67 LREVAARTAGGRSP
-80 DQRSG
+80 DRRAG
-85 VSRTARLRGSLG
+85 RLETVRLRGSLG
-97 SDGLPGTAKVRPGR
+97 SDGLPGTARVRSRRAPT
-111 PAGTRGDVRG
+111 ARGDVRG
-121 ARALLLVGPGNNGGD
+121 TQALLLVGPGNNGGD
-136 TLFAGAHLVRRGMTV
+136 TLFAGARLARRGMTV

-176 TLADIRVPSVVRTAL
+176 SLADIRVPTVVRTAL
-191 ASDVVLDGLVGVG
+191 SADVILDGLVGVG

-220 AEARGTAG
+220 AEARETAG
-228 KRWPYTIAVDIPSG
+228 DQWPYTVAVDIPSG

-247 GAVSGPVLPADR
+247 GVVLGPVLPADR

-264 ALKPGLLLPPA
+264 ALKPGLILPPA
-275 AHLAGAV
+275 AHLAG
-282 EVVDVGL
+282 EIELVDVGF
-289 PAAPGGDGWAG
+289 PAVAGDESWSG
-300 TVWGVATGR
+300 TVWGVTTGR
-309 HAMSNADPA
+309 HAMTDTDPS
-318 SGRVRRMEPSDVA
+318 SGRVRRLEPADVA
-331 ALWPTPG
+331 ALWPVPG
-338 AQDHKYTRGVVGVI
+338 PHDHKYTRGVVGVI
-352 AGTTTYPGAAV
+352 AGTSTYPGAAV

-413 AIDPDEEPDGDGQ
+413 AVDPDTEPDGDGQ

-441 SEDVTGGMMPAVIDA
+441 SEDVTGGKMPAVIDA

-470 VLTPHAGELAELLQ
+470 VLTPHAGELADLLQ
-484 GLGHDVDR
+484 SLGHDVDR

-514 LLKGAITVIA
+514 LLKGAITVVA
-524 GPGDAYAQADAPA
+524 GPGDTYTQADAPA
-537 WTATAGSGDVLA
+537 WAATAGTGDVLA

-602 VPAAVAELLGA
+602 VPAVLAELLNA

>member
-1 MPTAFPRGAA
+1 
-11 VHIAWF
+11 
-17 WYIGRGWKRHYRTVK
+17 VK

-59 YALAQAAV
+59 YALAQAV
-67 REVAARLADGRAP
+67 LREVSARRADGGTGSARP
-80 DQRSG
+80 SG
-85 VSRTARLRGSLG
+85 VRLRGSLG
-97 SDGLPGTAKVRPGR
+97 SGGLPGSAQIRPGR
-111 PAGTRGDVRG
+111 PAGRGDVRG

-158 RAHEDGLAAFRAA
+158 RAHEEGLAAFRAA
-171 GGTVL
+171 GGDVV
-176 TLADIRVPSVVRTAL
+176 TLADIRVPSVVQSAL

-220 AEARGTAG
+220 AEARETAG
-228 KRWPYTIAVDIPSG
+228 ERWPYTVAVDIPSG

-247 GAVSGPVLPADR
+247 GLVPGPVLPADR

-275 AHLAGAV
+275 AHLAGEV
-282 EVVDVGL
+282 ELVDVGF
-289 PAAPGGDGWAG
+289 PAASGPASTGASAATGSGAARRG
-300 TVWGVATGR
+300 TLGR
-309 HAMSNADPA
+309 HAMGGTDAA
-318 SGRVRRMEPSDVA
+318 SGRVLRMEPADVA
-331 ALWPTPG
+331 ALWPVPG
-338 AQDHKYTRGVVGVI
+338 AHDHKYTRGVVGVI
-352 AGTTTYPGAAV
+352 AGTGTYPGAAV

-369 VLAGPGMVRYLGPEA
+369 VLAGSGMVRYLGPEA

-399 GGRVQAWVLGPGVP
+399 GGRVQSWVLGPGVP
-413 AIDPDEEPDGDGQ
+413 PVGPEDGPDDEGQ

-441 SEDVTGGMMPAVIDA
+441 SEDVTGGKMPAVIDA

-492 AAVEAQPLRWVRTAH
+492 AAVEARPLHWVRTAH

-514 LLKGAITVIA
+514 LLKGAITVVA
-524 GPGDAYAQADAPA
+524 GPGEAYAQADAPG
-537 WTATAGSGDVLA
+537 WTATAGAGDVLA

-562 VVEDET
+562 VIEDET

-587 ASAGGPVAALEIARA
+587 ASAGGPVAALEIAQA
-602 VPAAVAELLGA
+602 VPAVVAELLRA

>member
-1 MPTAFPRGAA
+1 
-11 VHIAWF
+11 
-17 WYIGRGWKRHYRTVK
+17 
-32 DAWSS
+32 
-37 DEVRKAEEPL
+37 
-47 IAAGEPLMARAA
+47 MARAA
-59 YALAQAAV
+59 YALAQAV
-67 REVAARLADGRAP
+67 LREVAARRADGGPGRPARP
-80 DQRSG
+80 SG
-85 VSRTARLRGSLG
+85 VRLRGSLG
-97 SDGLPGTAKVRPGR
+97 SDGLPGTARAKSGR
-111 PAGTRGDVRG
+111 SAGARGDVRG

-158 RAHEDGLAAFRAA
+158 RAHEEGLDAFQAA
-171 GGTVL
+171 GGHVV
-176 TLADIRVPSVVRTAL
+176 TLADIRVPSVVRSAL
-191 ASDVVLDGLVGVG
+191 DSDVVLDGLVGVG

-220 AEARGTAG
+220 AEARETAG
-228 KRWPYTIAVDIPSG
+228 KLWPYTVAVDIPSG

-247 GAVSGPVLPADR
+247 GVVPGPVLRADR

-275 AHLAGAV
+275 AHLAGEV
-282 EVVDVGL
+282 ELVDVGF
-289 PAAPGGDGWAG
+289 PTASDRSSAAARR
-300 TVWGVATGR
+300 AALGR
-309 HAMSNADPA
+309 HAMGATDTA
-318 SGRVRRMEPSDVA
+318 SGRVLRMEPADIA
-331 ALWPTPG
+331 ALWPAPS
-338 AQDHKYTRGVVGVI
+338 AHDHKYTRGVVGVI
-352 AGTTTYPGAAV
+352 AGTSTYPGAAV

-399 GGRVQAWVLGPGVP
+399 GGRVQSWVLGPGVP
-413 AIDPDEEPDGDGQ
+413 GLGPEDGPDDDGQ

-441 SEDVTGGMMPAVIDA
+441 SEDVTGGKMPAVIDA

-484 GLGHDVDR
+484 GFGHDVDR
-492 AAVEAQPLRWVRTAH
+492 AAVEARPLHWVRTAH

-514 LLKGAITVIA
+514 LLKGAITVVA

-549 GILGTLLAGRSAD
+549 GILGALLAGRSAD
-562 VVEDET
+562 VVEDQT

-587 ASAGGPVAALEIARA
+587 ASAGGPVAALEIAQA
-602 VPAAVAELLGA
+602 VPAVVAELLRA

>member
-1 MPTAFPRGAA
+1 
-11 VHIAWF
+11 
-17 WYIGRGWKRHYRTVK
+17 
-32 DAWSS
+32 
-37 DEVRKAEEPL
+37 
-47 IAAGEPLMARAA
+47 MARAA
-59 YALAQAAV
+59 YGLAQV
-67 REVAARLADGRAP
+67 VLREVAGRRAHDGTPPGRRARPGAVP
-80 DQRSG
+80 
-85 VSRTARLRGSLG
+85 LRGSLG
-97 SDGLPGTAKVRPGR
+97 SDGLPGTARIRPGR
-111 PAGTRGDVRG
+111 GIGTRRTRGDVRG

-136 TLFAGAHLVRRGMTV
+136 TLFAGAHLVRRGMRV
-151 TAVLAST
+151 TAVLVSARS
-158 RAHEDGLAAFRAA
+158 HDEGLAAFRAA
-171 GGTVL
+171 GGQVE
-176 TLADIRVPSVVRTAL
+176 TLADLRVPSVVRLAL
-191 ASDVVLDGLVGVG
+191 HSDVLLDGLIGVG

-220 AEARGTAG
+220 AEARSTAG
-228 KRWPYTIAVDIPSG
+228 EQWPYTVAVDIPSG

-247 GAVSGPVLPADR
+247 GVVPGPVLPADR

-282 EVVDVGL
+282 ELIDVGF
-289 PAAPGGDGWAG
+289 PAASAG
-300 TVWGVATGR
+300 TTQRTTLGR
-309 HAMSNADPA
+309 HAMSGTDTS
-318 SGRVRRMEPSDVA
+318 SGRVLRVEPADVA

-338 AQDHKYTRGVVGVI
+338 ARDHKYTRGVVGVI
-352 AGTTTYPGAAV
+352 AGTSTYPGAAV

-399 GGRVQAWVLGPGVP
+399 GGRVQSWVLGPGVP
-413 AIDPDEEPDGDGQ
+413 ALGPDDGPDDDGQ

-441 SEDVTGGMMPAVIDA
+441 SEDVTGGKMPAVIDA

-492 AAVEAQPLRWVRTAH
+492 AAVEARPLHWVRTAH

-524 GPGDAYAQADAPA
+524 GPGDTYTQADAPA
-537 WTATAGSGDVLA
+537 WTGTAGAGDVLA
-549 GILGTLLAGRSAD
+549 GILGTLLAGHSTD
-562 VVEDET
+562 VVEDQT

-575 AAVLVHGRAAAR
+575 VAVLVHGRAAVR

-602 VPAAVAELLGA
+602 VPATVAELLEG

>member
-1 MPTAFPRGAA
+1 M
-11 VHIAWF
+11 
-17 WYIGRGWKRHYRTVK
+17 
-32 DAWSS
+32 
-37 DEVRKAEEPL
+37 RKAEEPL
-47 IAAGEPLMARAA
+47 IAAGVPLMAQAA
-59 YALAQAAV
+59 YALAQAV
-67 REVAARLADGRAP
+67 LRDVAARRADGGA
-80 DQRSG
+80 G
-85 VSRTARLRGSLG
+85 ASRTARPNGVRLRGSLG
-97 SDGLPGTAKVRPGR
+97 SDGLPGTARVRPGHR
-111 PAGTRGDVRG
+111 GGTRGDVRG
-121 ARALLLVGPGNNGGD
+121 ATALLLVGPGNNGGD

-151 TAVLAST
+151 TAVLASA
-158 RAHEDGLAAFRAA
+158 RAHEGGLAAFRAA
-171 GGTVL
+171 GGHVV
-176 TLADIRVPSVVRTAL
+176 TLAEIRVPSVVRSAL

-220 AEARGTAG
+220 AEARESAG
-228 KRWPYTIAVDIPSG
+228 ERWPHTVAVDIPSG

-247 GAVSGPVLPADR
+247 GVVPGPVLPADR

-275 AHLAGAV
+275 AHLAGEV
-282 EVVDVGL
+282 ELVDIGL
-289 PAAPGGDGWAG
+289 PAASDPAAAARRGAL
-300 TVWGVATGR
+300 GR
-309 HAMSNADPA
+309 HAMSGTDTAA
-318 SGRVRRMEPSDVA
+318 GRVLRMEPADVA
-331 ALWPTPG
+331 ALWPAPG
-338 AQDHKYTRGVVGVI
+338 ATDHKYTRGVVGVV
-352 AGTTTYPGAAV
+352 AGTSTYPGAAV

-399 GGRVQAWVLGPGVP
+399 GGRVQSWVLGPGVP
-413 AIDPDEEPDGDGQ
+413 ALGPDDGPDDDGQ

-441 SEDVTGGMMPAVIDA
+441 SEDVTGGKMPAVIDA

-492 AAVEAQPLRWVRTAH
+492 AAVEARPLRWVRTAH

-514 LLKGAITVIA
+514 LLKGAITVVA
-524 GPGDAYAQADAPA
+524 GPGDTYAQADAPA

-575 AAVLVHGRAAAR
+575 AAVLVHGHAAAR

-602 VPAAVAELLGA
+602 VPAVVADLLRA

>member
-1 MPTAFPRGAA
+1 
-11 VHIAWF
+11 
-17 WYIGRGWKRHYRTVK
+17 
-32 DAWSS
+32 
-37 DEVRKAEEPL
+37 
-47 IAAGEPLMARAA
+47 MARAA
-59 YALAQAAV
+59 YALAQAV
-67 REVAARLADGRAP
+67 LREVAARTAGGRSP
-80 DQRSG
+80 DHRAG
-85 VSRTARLRGSLG
+85 RLETARLRGSLG
-97 SDGLPGTAKVRPGR
+97 SDGLPGTARVRSRRAPT
-111 PAGTRGDVRG
+111 ARGDVRG
-121 ARALLLVGPGNNGGD
+121 TQALLLVGPGNNGGD
-136 TLFAGAHLVRRGMTV
+136 TLFAGARLARRGMTV

-158 RAHEDGLAAFRAA
+158 RAHEDGLAAFRVA

-176 TLADIRVPSVVRTAL
+176 SLADIRVPTVVRTAL
-191 ASDVVLDGLVGVG
+191 AADVILDGLVGVG

-220 AEARGTAG
+220 AEARETAG
-228 KRWPYTIAVDIPSG
+228 DQWPYTIAVDIPSG

-247 GAVSGPVLPADR
+247 GVVLGPVLPADR

-264 ALKPGLLLPPA
+264 ALKPGLILPPA
-275 AHLAGAV
+275 AHLAG
-282 EVVDVGL
+282 EIELVDVGF
-289 PAAPGGDGWAG
+289 PAVAGDESWSG
-300 TVWGVATGR
+300 TVWGVTTGR
-309 HAMSNADPA
+309 HAMTDTDPS
-318 SGRVRRMEPSDVA
+318 SGRVRRLEPADVA
-331 ALWPTPG
+331 ALWPVPG
-338 AQDHKYTRGVVGVI
+338 PHDHKYTRGVVGVI
-352 AGTTTYPGAAV
+352 AGTSTYPGAAV

-413 AIDPDEEPDGDGQ
+413 AVDPDAGPDGDGQ

-441 SEDVTGGMMPAVIDA
+441 SEDVTGGKMPAVIDA

-470 VLTPHAGELAELLQ
+470 VLTPHAGELADLLQ

-514 LLKGAITVIA
+514 LLKGAITVVA
-524 GPGDAYAQADAPA
+524 GPGDTYTQADAPA
-537 WTATAGSGDVLA
+537 WAATAGTGDVLA

-602 VPAAVAELLGA
+602 VPAVLAELLSA

>member
-1 MPTAFPRGAA
+1 M
-11 VHIAWF
+11 
-17 WYIGRGWKRHYRTVK
+17 K
-32 DAWSS
+32 DAWSA

-59 YALAQAAV
+59 YALAQAV
-67 REVAARLADGRAP
+67 LREVAARPVGGHPTRRRAVRP
-80 DQRSG
+80 SG
-85 VSRTARLRGSLG
+85 VRLRGSLG
-97 SDGLPGTAKVRPGR
+97 SDGLPGTARVRPGR
-111 PAGTRGDVRG
+111 SAGTRGDVRG

-136 TLFAGAHLVRRGMTV
+136 TLFAGVHLARRGMTV
-151 TAVLAST
+151 TAVLASS
-158 RAHEDGLAAFRAA
+158 RVHDEGLAAFEAA
-171 GGTVL
+171 GGHVVK
-176 TLADIRVPSVVRTAL
+176 LADARVPSVVQSARM
-191 ASDVVLDGLVGVG
+191 SDVLLDGLVGVG

-211 PAGGLVRTL
+211 PAGGLVRAL
-220 AEARGTAG
+220 ADAREAAG
-228 KRWPYTIAVDIPSG
+228 ERWPYTVAVDIPSG

-247 GAVSGPVLPADR
+247 GVVGGPVLPADR

-275 AHLAGAV
+275 ALIAG
-282 EVVDVGL
+282 EIELVDVGF
-289 PAAPGGDGWAG
+289 PTPSGSDQWASAAQR
-300 TVWGVATGR
+300 VALGR
-309 HAMSNADPA
+309 HSMGSTDIG
-318 SGRVRRMEPSDVA
+318 SGRVQRMEPGDVA

-338 AQDHKYTRGVVGVI
+338 ARDHKYTRGVVGVI
-352 AGTTTYPGAAV
+352 AGTSTYPGAAV

-369 VLAGPGMVRYLGPEA
+369 VRAGAGMVRYLGPEA

-399 GGRVQAWVLGPGVP
+399 GGRVQAWVLGPGVTP
-413 AIDPDEEPDGDGQ
+413 FDPEEGPDADGQ

-441 SEDVTGGMMPAVIDA
+441 SEDVTGGKMPAVIDA

-484 GLGHDVDR
+484 GLGHEVDR
-492 AAVEAQPLRWVRTAH
+492 ADVEARPLHWVRTAH

-514 LLKGAITVIA
+514 LLKGAITVVA
-524 GPGDAYAQADAPA
+524 GPGAAYAQADAPA
-537 WTATAGSGDVLA
+537 WTATAGAGDVLA
-549 GILGTLLAGRSAD
+549 GILGTLLAGRSAE
-562 VVEDET
+562 VVQDET

-587 ASAGGPVAALEIARA
+587 ASAGGPVAALEIAHA
-602 VPAAVAELLGA
+602 VPAVLAELLSD